1 MPSESDY
8 MADAIVR
15 AGLPGEVFRAELA
28 AVERDPALIASPA
41 CPTCDGLGR
50 IEVQHP
56 SWGAR
61 WCPEPYIEVTCPT
74 CGRGDAA

>member
-56 SWGAR
+56 S
-61 WCPEPYIEVTCPT
+61 
-74 CGRGDAA
+74 